1 MPPRVATICLVGW
14 ALLAGPPRAV
24 ADLRVRVGVYPNEPV
39 VFVDDRGVPSG
50 VFADILRE
58 VARLEGWELVF
69 APGTWE
75 ECLARLRSGEIDLQ
89 PAIAWSEEREGLF
102 AFTREWVLLNWG
114 QVYAREDV
122 PVRSFLDLGDRTL
135 AAVRGDVY
143 YDTLRRVDG
152 LLGVRARY
160 LEVDGYGDVFLSLE
174 QGRADAGLVPRIFG
188 AYHEAEHRIVRTS
201 LMFGPTELRFA
212 ASKRAAP
219 ALIPALDR
227 HLAALKAARNSV
239 YHRSLS
245 YWIEG
250 ARTLMFPRWLKP
262 AWVIAGVGAVLLVVG
277 AANQFLRWQVRRKTR
292 ELKETLAAQERIEGE
307 LRVAHEIQMSLVP
320 REFPPTP
327 GYEWY
332 GELHPAR
339 AVGGDFYDVFA
350 LERDRICFVVGDV
363 ADKGIPAALL
373 MASSRALA
381 RAAAAATSR
390 PAGVMEAINRSVG
403 LNNDACM
410 FVTAFCGILS
420 TADGELRYVNA
431 GHVPPLLLEADGS
444 PRFLEDPGAPALGID
459 PDARFPE
466 NAMTLGPGN
475 VLLLY
480 TDGVSEARGPSGEF
494 LPGSRL
500 REAATGTPGRD
511 ASRIVEDLLRE
522 VRAFSGEAGQHDD
535 VAVLAVRRLPAPGA
549 PA

>member
-1 MPPRVATICLVGW
+1 MPSRVATACLVAW
-14 ALLAGPPRAV
+14 TLLAGPSAAV
-24 ADLRVRVGVYPNEPV
+24 AGLKVRVGVYPNEPV
-39 VFVDDRGVPSG
+39 VFVDERGVPSG

-58 VARLEGWELVF
+58 VARAEGWELVF

-75 ECLARLRSGEIDLQ
+75 ECLGRLRTGEIDLQ
-89 PAIAWSEEREGLF
+89 PAIAWSEERAELF

-114 QVYAREDV
+114 QIYAREDT
-122 PVRSFLDLGDRTL
+122 PVRSFLDLGGRTL

-160 LEVDGYGDVFLSLE
+160 LEVDGYGDVFLSVE

-188 AYHEAEHRIVRTS
+188 AYHEAAHRVARTS

-212 ASKRAAP
+212 ASKGAGQ

-227 HLAALKAARNSV
+227 HLAAMKAARNSV
-239 YHRSLS
+239 YHRSQS

-250 ARTLMFPRWLKP
+250 VRTLMFPRWLKP
-262 AWVIAGVGAVLLVVG
+262 AWVIAGVGGLLLAVG
-277 AANQFLRWQVRRKTR
+277 AANQFLRWQVRRRTR

-307 LRVAHEIQMSLVP
+307 LRVAHGIQMSLVP
-320 REFPPTP
+320 REFPSAP

-332 GELHPAR
+332 GVLHPAR
-339 AVGGDFYDVFA
+339 AVGGDFYDVFP
-350 LERDRICFVVGDV
+350 LEGDRVCFVVGDV

-381 RAAAAATSR
+381 RASAAATSR

-420 TADGELRYVNA
+420 TTDGALRYVNA
-431 GHVPPLLLEADGS
+431 GHVPPLLVEADGAS
-444 PRFLEDPGAPALGID
+444 RFLEDPGSPALGID
-459 PDARFPE
+459 PEARFPE
-466 NAMTLGPGN
+466 NAMTLEPGG

-480 TDGVSEARGPSGEF
+480 TDGVSEARAPGGEF
-494 LPGSRL
+494 FSDSRL
-500 REAATGTPGRD
+500 REASARAAGQDAATV
-511 ASRIVEDLLRE
+511 VEELLRE
-522 VRAFSGEAGQHDD
+522 VRTFTAGAGQHDD
-535 VAVLAVRRLPAPGA
+535 IAILAVRRLPDPGG